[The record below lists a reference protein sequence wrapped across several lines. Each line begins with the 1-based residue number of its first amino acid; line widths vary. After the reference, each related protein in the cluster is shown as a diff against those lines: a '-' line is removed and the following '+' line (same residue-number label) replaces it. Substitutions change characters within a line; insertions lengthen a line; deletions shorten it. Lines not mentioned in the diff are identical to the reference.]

1 MWNLLSI
8 VREMFK
14 RHDRNAVPL
23 LEVLTEECM
32 SCEQVKLLLPAK
44 ISFCEPLC
52 ADCLI
57 DR

>member
-23 LEVLTEECM
+23 LEVLTEEIM
-32 SCEQVKLLLPAK
+32 SCEQVWILFDSIEWVAF
-44 ISFCEPLC
+44 I
-52 ADCLI
+52 
-57 DR
+57 